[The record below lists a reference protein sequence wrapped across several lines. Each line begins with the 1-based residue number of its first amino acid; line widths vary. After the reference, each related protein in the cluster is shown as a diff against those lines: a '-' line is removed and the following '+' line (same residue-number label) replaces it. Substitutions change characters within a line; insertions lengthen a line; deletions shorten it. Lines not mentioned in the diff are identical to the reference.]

1 MKKYSTTLLLS
12 LFLTLISLS
21 VFAQKNN
28 ERRSVLDQQYEV
40 QYIGVGQDGTKV
52 FTVMTTAK
60 KVEDGIEMAKRDAVA
75 ACLFR
80 GITASGQTKATPAII
95 STKVAEDNLDYF
107 ESFLALPTN
116 KTPGG
121 QYHRFI
127 NRTGQPQ
134 SVKNGK
140 MYNVSIDVQ
149 VL

>member
-60 KVEDGIEMAKRDAVA
+60 KV
-75 ACLFR
+75 
-80 GITASGQTKATPAII
+80 
-95 STKVAEDNLDYF
+95 
-107 ESFLALPTN
+107 
-116 KTPGG
+116 
-121 QYHRFI
+121 
-127 NRTGQPQ
+127 
-134 SVKNGK
+134 
-140 MYNVSIDVQ
+140 
-149 VL
+149 